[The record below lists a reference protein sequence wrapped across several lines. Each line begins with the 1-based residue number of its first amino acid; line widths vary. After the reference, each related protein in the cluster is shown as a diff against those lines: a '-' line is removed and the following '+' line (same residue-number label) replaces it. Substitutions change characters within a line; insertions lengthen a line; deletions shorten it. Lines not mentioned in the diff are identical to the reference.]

1 VLRETRLDRILDLVA
16 ERGEVTVVELN
27 EELLVSEST
36 IRRDLGQ
43 LSQSGR
49 VRRSHGGAVRV
60 VNDRE
65 PPLALRELRQLDE
78 KGRIGR
84 AAAELV
90 HAGDRVFLGSGTTVE
105 AMAGQLIGVGPLTV
119 ITNSLPVV
127 NRLADVEAIDLI
139 VIGGEFRHTER
150 SMISQVA
157 ERMIA
162 EFRVDTVYMGVPAI
176 DVVHGLTADS
186 VAEVSTD
193 RAIMEIARRR
203 VILADHTKFNRVGTV
218 SLAPLASV
226 DLIITDQLDGTLAD
240 QIREHGPEVILADA
254 PPVDRPDR
262 PKLPRQPQTEGESS

>member
-1 VLRETRLDRILDLVA
+1 MLREARLDRILDLVT

-36 IRRDLGQ
+36 IRRDLDQ

-60 VNDRE
+60 ATDRE
-65 PPLALRELRQLDE
+65 PPLVMRELERLREKE
-78 KGRIGR
+78 RIGR
-84 AAAELV
+84 AAAKLV
-90 HAGDRVFLGSGTTVE
+90 QAGDRVFLGTGTTVE
-105 AMAGQLIGVGPLTV
+105 AMAGRLADVGRLTV
-119 ITNSLPVV
+119 VTNSLPVV
-127 NRLADVEAIDLI
+127 NRLADNLAIDLI

-176 DVVHGLTADS
+176 DLVHGLTADS

-193 RAIMEIARRR
+193 RAIMAIARRR
-203 VILADHTKFNRVGTV
+203 VILADHTKFNKVGTV
-218 SLAPLASV
+218 SLAPLGAV
-226 DLIITDQLDGTLAD
+226 DLIITDHLDAGLAAEIRQL
-240 QIREHGPEVILADA
+240 GPEVVLAD
-254 PPVDRPDR
+254 
-262 PKLPRQPQTEGESS
+262 

>member
-1 VLRETRLDRILDLVA
+1 MLREARLDRILDLVT

-36 IRRDLGQ
+36 IRRDLDQ

-60 VNDRE
+60 ATDRE
-65 PPLALRELRQLDE
+65 PPLVMRELERLGE
-78 KGRIGR
+78 KERIGR
-84 AAAELV
+84 AAAKLV
-90 HAGDRVFLGSGTTVE
+90 QAGDRVFLGTGTTVE
-105 AMAGQLIGVGPLTV
+105 AMAGRLADVGRLTV
-119 ITNSLPVV
+119 VTNSLPVV
-127 NRLADVEAIDLI
+127 NRLADNLAIDLI

-176 DVVHGLTADS
+176 DLVHGLTADS

-193 RAIMEIARRR
+193 RAIMAIARQR
-203 VILADHTKFNRVGTV
+203 VILADHTKFNKVGTV
-218 SLAPLASV
+218 SLAPLGAV
-226 DLIITDQLDGTLAD
+226 DLIITDQLDAELAAE
-240 QIREHGPEVILADA
+240 IRQLGPEVVLAD
-254 PPVDRPDR
+254 
-262 PKLPRQPQTEGESS
+262 